1 MIVSAQPKLFRFPF
15 AVLPSPPGA
24 AAGWDM
30 SPVLNSGTPETGLTA
45 VPVNAQRPLAAT
57 GAEIRKILNKH
68 SMCQL
73 KDFGKIG
80 K

>member
-1 MIVSAQPKLFRFPF
+1 MR
-15 AVLPSPPGA
+15 
-24 AAGWDM
+24 
-30 SPVLNSGTPETGLTA
+30 PVLNSGTPEAGLTA
-45 VPVNAQRPLAAT
+45 VPVNAQRPLAAM